1 MDNSN
6 DRENVVQF
14 PKHSNHALFNNGLRS
29 KLEDGMKPFTEK
41 SAEAVETL
49 EQVLCTYLVTAV
61 RSFAMRLATRAGE
74 KAAKKVIGMR

>member
-1 MDNSN
+1 MDNN
-6 DRENVVQF
+6 DDRANVVNF
-14 PKHSNHALFNNGLRS
+14 PKQSNHALFNSGLRS

-41 SAEAVETL
+41 HVEAVETL
-49 EQVLCTYLVTAV
+49 EHVLCTYLVTAV